1 MYLHRPIL
9 PPLSFSLLSVFCH
22 VLRLGSV
29 PSSLWASVHVTP
41 LLRMPSRACSLRLCP
56 PPPCPSHLLR
66 SISTCLLLDIV
77 RDQPR
82 QTPFST
88 LPFQLTSSSI
98 WPMESPGRKLRRQ
111 GEGGNSG
118 NCLHCPQLTKHLL
131 AVPVL
136 PSWLQ
141 HLHVAPSSV
150 FPALTTSS
158 GSWALS

>member
-22 VLRLGSV
+22 VLQLGSV

-41 LLRMPSRACSLRLCP
+41 LLRVPSRACSLRLCP

-141 HLHVAPSSV
+141 HLHVAPPSV